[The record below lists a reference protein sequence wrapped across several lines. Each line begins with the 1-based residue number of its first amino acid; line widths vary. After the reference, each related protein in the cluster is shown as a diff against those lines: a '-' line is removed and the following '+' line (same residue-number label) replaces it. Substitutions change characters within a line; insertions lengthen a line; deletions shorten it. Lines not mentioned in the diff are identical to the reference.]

1 LRAALDE
8 LARVPTSFIL
18 PLVGRAPPDA
28 PAVASDLRVSPRQL
42 LELGVVAGIA
52 GNEAGYEPSP
62 APHVV
67 TGSRSRRHPERY
79 ADKEIANAR

>member
-18 PLVGRAPPDA
+18 PRVGRAPADA
-28 PAVASDLRVSPRQL
+28 PGVAPDLRVSPRQL
-42 LELGVVAGIA
+42 LELGVVARIA
-52 GNEAGYEPSP
+52 GHAPDDEPSP

>member
-18 PLVGRAPPDA
+18 PRVGRAPADA
-28 PAVASDLRVSPRQL
+28 PAVASDLGVSPRQL

-52 GNEAGYEPSP
+52 GNAPGYEPSP
-62 APHVV
+62 APTRCDRV
-67 TGSRSRRHPERY
+67 TVAASSRTVRR
-79 ADKEIANAR
+79 